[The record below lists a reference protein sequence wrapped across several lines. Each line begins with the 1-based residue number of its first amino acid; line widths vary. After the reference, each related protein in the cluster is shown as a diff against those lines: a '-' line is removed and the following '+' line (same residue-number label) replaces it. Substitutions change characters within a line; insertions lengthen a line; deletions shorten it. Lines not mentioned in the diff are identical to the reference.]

1 MQGHSTRRHVADERS
16 EEDNVTSTLPTTVD
30 PEKLQEVLD
39 GRWAHVR
46 RDAREHLGDPE
57 FAPVYGETM
66 QEARERITRLS
77 KKLADSGRVG
87 LGFPKEYGGQD
98 DSGGSVASIEMLAFG
113 DLSLMVKAGVQWGLF
128 GGAVQLLGTE
138 RHHRAYLADIMSFDL
153 PGCFAMTETGHGSD
167 VQQLRTTCTYDP
179 ETGTFDLH
187 TPHQAARKDY
197 IGNAAKD
204 GRMAVVFAQL
214 ITHGRNHGVHAWL
227 VPIRNDDGTP
237 CEGVTIGDDGPK
249 AGLLG
254 VDNGRLTFDHVRVPR
269 DMLLDRYGQVA
280 EDGTYTSSIENETR
294 RFFTMLGTL
303 VRGRV
308 SVGGS
313 AGSATKMALD
323 IAVRYGNVRRQF
335 AAPGKDREIV
345 VNDYLVHQR
354 KLLPAL
360 ATSYALHFAQEE
372 LVGTMHDVQYKT
384 HVLGEEIDEAG
395 QRELES
401 RAAGL
406 KVANTW
412 HATRT
417 IQMCREACGGAG
429 YLQENRLP
437 HLKAD
442 TDVFT
447 TFEGDNTVL
456 LQLVAKG
463 LLTGYRDT
471 FGSLDGWGK
480 VGFVADLV
488 RETVL
493 ERTAAR
499 NLIARLVDAVPG
511 RDDDVP
517 MLDRGWQL
525 KMFEFREKH
534 SLEGAIKRLRKNAST
549 DGMEPFDMFNDVQDH
564 VLRTAQTHID
574 RVILEAFVAGI
585 ERTTDAEAA
594 ALLEKLCDLYALWT
608 IEQDKAW
615 FLEHGRL
622 TPTRAKV
629 LTATVNTLLKE
640 LRPHMITLVDAFAIP
655 AAWKAAAILEE
666 EDGRQEAMAVRDA
679 EVRTQAE
686 GRQASK
692 ESATDLEVAPAQ

>member
-1 MQGHSTRRHVADERS
+1 MTDS
-16 EEDNVTSTLPTTVD
+16 LPSTVD
-30 PEKLQEVLD
+30 PKTLQEVLD
-39 GRWAHVR
+39 GRWGHVR
-46 RDAREHLGDPE
+46 RDARENLGDAD
-57 FAPVYGETM
+57 FLPVYGESI
-66 QEARERITRLS
+66 QEARERVTRAA
-77 KKLADSGRVG
+77 KKLAESGRVG
-87 LGFPKEYGGQD
+87 LGFPKEFGGQA
-98 DSGGSVASIEMLAFG
+98 DSGGSVTSIEMLAFA

-128 GGAVQLLGTE
+128 GGALELLGTR
-138 RHHRAYLADIMSFDL
+138 RHHEKYLRDVMSFDL

-179 ETGTFDLH
+179 ATETFDLH
-187 TPHQAARKDY
+187 TPHEAARKDY

-214 ITHGRNHGVHAWL
+214 ITQGTGHGVHAWL
-227 VPIRNDDGTP
+227 VPIRDEQGDP
-237 CEGVTIGDDGPK
+237 MPGVTIGDDGPK
-249 AGLLG
+249 AGLPG

-269 DMLLDRYGQVA
+269 EMLLDRYGQVA
-280 EDGTYTSSIENETR
+280 ADGTYTSSIENETR

-313 AGSATKMALD
+313 ASSATKLALD
-323 IAVRYGNVRRQF
+323 IAVRYGDTRRQF
-335 AAPGKDREIV
+335 AAPGEDREIV
-345 VNDYLVHQR
+345 INDYLVHQR

-360 ATSYALHFAQEE
+360 ATTYALHFAQEE
-372 LVGTMHDVQYKT
+372 LVGTMHDVQT
-384 HVLGEEIDEAG
+384 AAHVDGKVLDEAA

-406 KVANTW
+406 KVAQTA

-471 FGSLDGWGK
+471 FGSLEGWGK
-480 VGFVADLV
+480 VGFIADMV

-499 NLIARLVDAVPG
+499 ALIARLVDAVPG
-511 RDDDVP
+511 VDDVP
-517 MLDRGWQL
+517 MRERGWQL
-525 KMFEFREKH
+525 KMLEFREKH
-534 SLEGAIKRLRKNAST
+534 SLEGAIRRLRKNST
-549 DGMEPFDMFNDVQDH
+549 TEGMAPFDMFNDVQDH
-564 VLRTAQTHID
+564 VLKTAQTHID
-574 RVILEAFVAGI
+574 RVVLEAFVAGVD
-585 ERTTDAEAA
+585 RTEDPAA
-594 ALLEKLCDLYALWT
+594 RKLLDSLCDLYALST
-608 IEQDKAW
+608 IEADKAW
-615 FLEHGRL
+615 FLEHGQL
-622 TPTRAKV
+622 TPSRAKT
-629 LTATVNTLLKE
+629 LTSTVNQLLRE
-640 LRPHMITLVDAFAIP
+640 LRPHMITLVDGFAIP
-655 AAWKAAAILEE
+655 PHWKAARILEE
-666 EDGRQEAMAVRDA
+666 EADRQEAMAARDA
-679 EVRTQAE
+679 ELREQTGEAGGHE
-686 GRQASK
+686 AT
-692 ESATDLEVAPAQ
+692 ATDLEVAPAQ

>member
-1 MQGHSTRRHVADERS
+1 
-16 EEDNVTSTLPTTVD
+16 VTSILPASGD
-30 PEKLQEVLD
+30 PAKIRDVLD

-46 RDAREHLGDPE
+46 RDARENLHDE
-57 FAPVYGETM
+57 DFAPVYGETLS
-66 QEARERITRLS
+66 EARERVTRVAR
-77 KKLADSGRVG
+77 KLADSGRAV
-87 LGFPKEYGGQD
+87 LGFPKEYGGED
-98 DSGGSVASIEMLAFG
+98 DAGGSVTSVEMLAFG

-128 GGAVQLLGTE
+128 GGAVQLLGTQ
-138 RHHRAYLADIMSFDL
+138 RHHDAYLRDIMSFDL

-179 ETGTFDLH
+179 QTQTFDLH

-214 ITHGRNHGVHAWL
+214 ITQGTSHGVHAWL
-227 VPIRNDDGTP
+227 VPIRDEQGNP
-237 CEGVTIGDDGPK
+237 MPGVTIGDDGPK

-254 VDNGRLTFDHVRVPR
+254 VDNGRLTFDHVTVPR

-308 SVGGS
+308 SVGGA
-313 AGSATKMALD
+313 AGSATKVALD

-360 ATSYALHFAQEE
+360 ATTYALHFAQGE
-372 LVGTMHDVQYKT
+372 LVSQMHDVQT
-384 HVLGEEIDEAG
+384 AVHVHGEEIDEAA

-406 KVANTW
+406 KVAQTA

-463 LLTGYRDT
+463 LLTGYRDA
-471 FGSLDGWGK
+471 FGSLDGWGR
-480 VGFVADLV
+480 VSFIADMV

-499 NLIARLVDAVPG
+499 GLIQRLVDAVPG
-511 RDDDVP
+511 RDEDVP
-517 MLDRGWQL
+517 MLHRGWQL
-525 KMFEFREKH
+525 NMFEDREKH
-534 SLEGAIKRLRKNAST
+534 VLEGAIRRLRKNAST

-564 VLRTAQTHID
+564 VLRTAQAHID
-574 RVILEAFVAGI
+574 RVVLEGFVAGI
-585 ERTTDAEAA
+585 ERTTDADVA
-594 ALLEKLCDLYALWT
+594 ALLEKVCDLYALWT

-622 TPTRAKV
+622 TPTRAKA
-629 LTATVNTLLKE
+629 LTAMINQLLKE

-655 AAWKAAAILEE
+655 EEWKAAAILREE
-666 EDGRQEAMAVRDA
+666 ADRQEAMAARDA
-679 EVRTQAE
+679 EVRAAAQAT
-686 GRQASK
+686 RAPATT
-692 ESATDLEVAPAQ
+692 ATDLEVPPAQ

>member
-1 MQGHSTRRHVADERS
+1 
-16 EEDNVTSTLPTTVD
+16 VTTSLPASVD
-30 PEKLQEVLD
+30 PKALQEVLD

-46 RDAREHLGDPE
+46 RDARENLNDPD
-57 FAPVYGETM
+57 FLPTYGENV
-66 QEARERITRLS
+66 QEARERVTRAA
-77 KKLADSGRVG
+77 KKLADSGRVS
-87 LGFPKEYGGQD
+87 LGFPKEYGGDD
-98 DSGGSVASIEMLAFG
+98 DSGGSATSIEMLAFG

-128 GGAVQLLGTE
+128 GGALQLLGTK
-138 RHHRAYLADIMSFDL
+138 RQHDTYLRDVMSFDL

-179 ETGTFDLH
+179 ATETFDLH

-214 ITHGRNHGVHAWL
+214 ITQGTNHGVHAWL
-227 VPIRNDDGTP
+227 VPIRTEAGTP
-237 CEGVTIGDDGPK
+237 CPGVTIGDDGPK
-249 AGLLG
+249 AGLNG
-254 VDNGRLTFDHVRVPR
+254 VDNGRLTFDHVQVPR

-280 EDGTYTSSIENETR
+280 EDGTYTSGIENETR

-313 AGSATKMALD
+313 AASATKLALD

-335 AAPGKDREIV
+335 AAPGDEREIV
-345 VNDYLVHQR
+345 INDYLVHQR

-360 ATSYALHFAQEE
+360 ATTYALHFAQGE
-372 LVGTMHDVQYKT
+372 LVSRMHDIQSAAE
-384 HVLGEEIDEAG
+384 LDEEA

-406 KVANTW
+406 KVAQTW

-417 IQMCREACGGAG
+417 IQLCREACGGAG

-471 FGSLDGWGK
+471 FGSLDGWGRI
-480 VGFVADLV
+480 GFIADMV

-499 NLIARLVDAVPG
+499 ALIARLIDAVPG
-511 RDDDVP
+511 RDDDEIP
-517 MLDRGWQL
+517 MLTRGWQL

-534 SLEGAIKRLRKNAST
+534 ALEGAIRRLRKNST
-549 DGMEPFDMFNDVQDH
+549 TAGMAPFDMFNDVQDH
-564 VLRTAQTHID
+564 VLKTAESHID
-574 RVILEAFVAGI
+574 RVVLEAFVAGVD
-585 ERTTDAEAA
+585 RTTDPDARK
-594 ALLEKLCDLYALWT
+594 LLDTLCDLYALST
-608 IEQDKAW
+608 IEADKAW
-615 FLEHGRL
+615 FMEHGQL
-622 TPTRAKV
+622 TAARAKL
-629 LTATVNTLLKE
+629 LTSTVNQLLKD
-640 LRPHMITLVDAFAIP
+640 LRPHITTLVDAFAIP
-655 AAWKAAAILEE
+655 HQWKAARILEE
-666 EDGRQEAMAVRDA
+666 EPGRQEAMAARDA
-679 EVRTQAE
+679 AVRAEAE
-686 GRQASK
+686 GDQASGT
-692 ESATDLEVAPAQ
+692 SATDLEVAPAQ

>member
-1 MQGHSTRRHVADERS
+1 
-16 EEDNVTSTLPTTVD
+16 VTSILPASVD
-30 PEKLQEVLD
+30 PAKIRDVLD

-46 RDAREHLGDPE
+46 RDARENLHDE
-57 FAPVYGETM
+57 DFAPVYGETLS
-66 QEARERITRLS
+66 EARERVTRVTR
-77 KKLADSGRVG
+77 KLADSGRAV
-87 LGFPKEYGGQD
+87 LGFPKEYGGED
-98 DSGGSVASIEMLAFG
+98 DAGGSVTSVEMLAFG

-128 GGAVQLLGTE
+128 GGAVQLLGTK
-138 RHHRAYLADIMSFDL
+138 RHHDAYLRDIMSFDL

-179 ETGTFDLH
+179 QTQTFDLH

-214 ITHGRNHGVHAWL
+214 ITQGTSHGVHAWL
-227 VPIRNDDGTP
+227 VPIRDEQGNP
-237 CEGVTIGDDGPK
+237 MPGVTIGDDGPK

-254 VDNGRLTFDHVRVPR
+254 VDNGRLTFDHVTVPR

-308 SVGGS
+308 SVGGA
-313 AGSATKMALD
+313 AGSATKVALD

-360 ATSYALHFAQEE
+360 ATTYALHFAQGE
-372 LVGTMHDVQYKT
+372 LVSQMHDVQT
-384 HVLGEEIDEAG
+384 AVHVHGEEIDEAA

-406 KVANTW
+406 KVAQTA

-463 LLTGYRDT
+463 LLTGYRDA
-471 FGSLDGWGK
+471 FGSLDGWGR
-480 VGFVADLV
+480 VSFIADMV

-499 NLIARLVDAVPG
+499 GLIQRLVDAVPG
-511 RDDDVP
+511 RDEDVP
-517 MLDRGWQL
+517 MLHRGWQL
-525 KMFEFREKH
+525 KMFEDREKH
-534 SLEGAIKRLRKNAST
+534 VLEGAIRRLRKNAST
-549 DGMEPFDMFNDVQDH
+549 ASSPTHPMEPFDMFNDVQDH
-564 VLRTAQTHID
+564 VLRTAQAHID
-574 RVILEAFVAGI
+574 RVVLEGFVAGI
-585 ERTTDAEAA
+585 ERTTDPDVA
-594 ALLEKLCDLYALWT
+594 ALLDKVCDLYALWT

-622 TPTRAKV
+622 TATRAKA
-629 LTATVNTLLKE
+629 LTATINQLLRE

-655 AAWKAAAILEE
+655 EEWKAAAILREE
-666 EDGRQEAMAVRDA
+666 ADRQEAMAARDA
-679 EVRTQAE
+679 EVRAAAQAT
-686 GRQASK
+686 RAPATT
-692 ESATDLEVAPAQ
+692 ATDLEVPPAQ

>member
-1 MQGHSTRRHVADERS
+1 
-16 EEDNVTSTLPTTVD
+16 VTTTLPPNVD
-30 PEKLQEVLD
+30 PTQLREVLD

-46 RDAREHLGDPE
+46 RDARENLHDPDLL
-57 FAPVYGETM
+57 PVYGETM
-66 QEARERITRLS
+66 AEARERVTRAAR
-77 KKLADSGRVG
+77 KLAESGRVG
-87 LGFPKEYGGQD
+87 LGFPKYVGGED
-98 DSGGSVASIEMLAFG
+98 DSGGSVTSIEMLAFG

-128 GGAVQLLGTE
+128 GGAVQLLGTK
-138 RHHRAYLADIMSFDL
+138 RHHETYLRDIMCFDL

-179 ETGTFDLH
+179 ATQTFDLH

-214 ITHGRNHGVHAWL
+214 ITQGVNHGVHAWL
-227 VPIRNDDGTP
+227 VPIRDEQGNP
-237 CEGVTIGDDGPK
+237 MPGVTIGDDGPK
-249 AGLLG
+249 AGLPG

-269 DMLLDRYGQVA
+269 DMLLDRFGQVA

-313 AGSATKMALD
+313 AGSATKLALD
-323 IAVRYGNVRRQF
+323 IAVRYGDVRRQF

-360 ATSYALHFAQEE
+360 ATTYALHFAQGE
-372 LVGTMHDVQYKT
+372 LVETMHDVQT
-384 HVLGEEIDEAG
+384 AVHVHGQEVDEAA
-395 QRELES
+395 QREIES

-406 KVANTW
+406 KVAQTA

-463 LLTGYRDT
+463 LLTGYRDA

-480 VGFVADLV
+480 VSFIADMV

-499 NLIARLVDAVPG
+499 GLIQRLVDAVPG

-525 KMFEFREKH
+525 KAFEDREKH
-534 SLEGAIKRLRKNAST
+534 TLEGAIRRLRKNAAT
-549 DGMEPFDMFNDVQDH
+549 EGMEPFDMFNTVQDH
-564 VLRTAQTHID
+564 VLRTATAHID
-574 RVILEAFVAGI
+574 RVVLEAFVAGI
-585 ERTTDAEAA
+585 DRTTDPAA
-594 ALLEKLCDLYALWT
+594 KALLEKLCDLYALWT

-622 TPTRAKV
+622 TPTRAKA
-629 LTATVNTLLKE
+629 LTATINQLLGE
-640 LRPHMITLVDAFAIP
+640 LRPHMITLVDGFAIP
-655 AAWKAAAILEE
+655 EDWKATAILDEE
-666 EDGRQEAMAVRDA
+666 AGRQEAMAAEDSRVRA
-679 EVRTQAE
+679 ATPGET
-686 GRQASK
+686 
-692 ESATDLEVAPAQ
+692 ATDLEVAPAQ

>member
-1 MQGHSTRRHVADERS
+1 VSNAS
-16 EEDNVTSTLPTTVD
+16 VD
-30 PEKLQEVLD
+30 PKAIQDVLD

-46 RDAREHLGDPE
+46 RDARENLKDPD
-57 FAPVYGETM
+57 FLPVYGENT
-66 QEARERITRLS
+66 QEARERVTRATR
-77 KKLADSGRVG
+77 KLAESGRVG
-87 LGFPKEYGGQD
+87 FGFPKEYGGED
-98 DSGGSVASIEMLAFG
+98 DAGGSVTSIEMLAFG

-128 GGAVQLLGTE
+128 GGALQMLGSKRQHE
-138 RHHRAYLADIMSFDL
+138 LYLRDAMTFDL

-179 ETGTFDLH
+179 ATQCFDLH
-187 TPHQAARKDY
+187 TPHEAARKDY

-214 ITHGRNHGVHAWL
+214 ITQGKNHGVHAWL
-227 VPIRNDDGTP
+227 VPIRTEDGTP
-237 CEGVTIGDDGPK
+237 SPGVTIGDDGAK
-249 AGLLG
+249 AGLNG
-254 VDNGRLTFDHVRVPR
+254 VDNGRLSFDHVQVPR

-280 EDGTYTSSIENETR
+280 ADGTYTSSIENETR

-313 AGSATKMALD
+313 AASATKLALD
-323 IAVRYGNVRRQF
+323 IAVRYGDVRRQF
-335 AAPGKDREIV
+335 AAPGEDREIV
-345 VNDYLVHQR
+345 INDYLVHQR

-360 ATSYALHFAQEE
+360 ATTYALHFAQGQ
-372 LVGTMHDVQYKT
+372 LVETMHDVQAAQI
-384 HVLGEEIDEAG
+384 LDEEA

-406 KVANTW
+406 KVAQTW

-463 LLTGYRDT
+463 LLTGYRDA
-471 FGSLDGWGK
+471 FGSLEGWGK
-480 VGFVADLV
+480 VGFIADMV

-499 NLIARLVDAVPG
+499 ALIARLVDAVPG
-511 RDDDVP
+511 MDDVP
-517 MLDRGWQL
+517 MLERGWQL
-525 KMFEFREKH
+525 KMLEFREKH
-534 SLEGAIKRLRKNAST
+534 ALEGAIRRLRKNSTT
-549 DGMEPFDMFNDVQDH
+549 DGMAPFDMFNDVQDH
-564 VLRTAQTHID
+564 VLKTAQTHID
-574 RVILEAFVAGI
+574 RVVLEAFVDAVD
-585 ERTTDAEAA
+585 RTPDPAA
-594 ALLEKLCDLYALWT
+594 KQLLDTLCDLYALST
-608 IEQDKAW
+608 MEADKAW
-615 FLEHGRL
+615 FLEHGQL
-622 TPTRAKV
+622 TPARAKL
-629 LTATVNTLLKE
+629 LTSTVNQLLRE
-640 LRPHMITLVDAFAIP
+640 LRPHMVTLVDAFAIP
-655 AAWKAAAILEE
+655 DEWKATRILEE
-666 EDGRQEAMAVRDA
+666 EADRQEVMAARDA
-679 EVRTQAE
+679 ELKARTPGE
-686 GRQASK
+686 T
-692 ESATDLEVAPAQ
+692 ATDMQVAPAQ

>member
-1 MQGHSTRRHVADERS
+1 MTNAQQT
-16 EEDNVTSTLPTTVD
+16 PVD
-30 PEKLQEVLD
+30 PAVLREVLD
-39 GRWAHVR
+39 GRWSHIR
-46 RDAREHLGDPE
+46 RDARENLGDAD
-57 FAPVYGETM
+57 FLPVYGESMT
-66 QEARERITRLS
+66 EARERVTRAARA
-77 KKLADSGRVG
+77 LAASGRVG
-87 LGFPKEYGGQD
+87 YGFPKEFGGEA
-98 DSGGSVASIEMLAFG
+98 DSGASVTSIEMLAFA

-128 GGAVQLLGTE
+128 GGALELLGTR
-138 RHHRAYLADIMSFDL
+138 RHHETYLRDVMSFDL

-167 VQQLRTTCTYDP
+167 VQQLRTTSTYDP
-179 ETGTFDLH
+179 ATQTFDLH

-214 ITHGRNHGVHAWL
+214 VSHGENHGVHAWL
-227 VPIRNDDGTP
+227 VPIRDEQGNALP
-237 CEGVTIGDDGPK
+237 GVTIEDDGPK

-254 VDNGRLTFDHVRVPR
+254 VDNGRLSFDHVSVPR

-313 AGSATKMALD
+313 AGSATKLALD
-323 IAVRYGNVRRQF
+323 IAVRYGDVRRQF
-335 AAPGKDREIV
+335 AAPGEEREIV
-345 VNDYLVHQR
+345 INDYLVHQR

-360 ATSYALHFAQEE
+360 AKTYALHFAQGE
-372 LVGTMHDVQYKT
+372 LVSTMHDVQT
-384 HVLGEEIDEAG
+384 AVHVHGQEIDEQA

-406 KVANTW
+406 KVAQTA
-412 HATRT
+412 HATAT

-463 LLTGYRDT
+463 LLTGYRDN
-471 FGSLDGWGK
+471 FGSLDGWGR
-480 VGFVADLV
+480 VGFVADMV

-499 NLIARLVDAVPG
+499 ALIARLVDAVPG
-511 RDDDVP
+511 VDDVP
-517 MLDRGWQL
+517 MLERGWQL

-534 SLEGAIKRLRKNAST
+534 SLEGAIRRLRKNST
-549 DGMEPFDMFNDVQDH
+549 TEGMAPFDMFNDVQDH
-564 VLRTAQTHID
+564 VLKSAQTHID
-574 RVILEAFVAGI
+574 RIVLESFVAGVD
-585 ERTTDAEAA
+585 RTDDPAA
-594 ALLEKLCDLYALWT
+594 RQLLDTLCDLYALST
-608 IEQDKAW
+608 IEADKAW
-615 FLEHGRL
+615 FLEHGQL
-622 TPTRAKV
+622 TPARAKL
-629 LTATVNTLLKE
+629 LTATVNQLLKE
-640 LRPHMITLVDAFAIP
+640 LRPHLVTLVDGFAIP
-655 AAWKAAAILEE
+655 DQWKAAAILEE
-666 EDGRQEAMAVRDA
+666 EAGRQEAMAARDA
-679 EVRTQAE
+679 ELRAE
-686 GRQASK
+686 TG
-692 ESATDLEVAPAQ
+692 EEPPMGTATAVDVPPGQ

>member
-1 MQGHSTRRHVADERS
+1 MSTVPRS
-16 EEDNVTSTLPTTVD
+16 VD
-30 PEKLQEVLD
+30 PAKIRDVLD

-46 RDAREHLGDPE
+46 RDAREKLHDEE
-57 FAPVYGETM
+57 FVPVYGESV
-66 QEARERITRLS
+66 QEARERVTRMA
-77 KKLADSGRVG
+77 KKLADSGQVC
-87 LGFPKEYGGQD
+87 LGFPKEYGGEAD
-98 DSGGSVASIEMLAFG
+98 AGGSVTSIEMLAFG

-128 GGAVQLLGTE
+128 GGAVQLLGTK
-138 RHHRAYLADIMSFDL
+138 RHHDGYLRDIMSFDL

-179 ETGTFDLH
+179 DTQTFDLH
-187 TPHQAARKDY
+187 TPHEAARKDY

-214 ITHGRNHGVHAWL
+214 ITQGTNHGVHAWL
-227 VPIRNDDGTP
+227 VPIRDGQGNP
-237 CEGVTIGDDGPK
+237 MPGVTIGDAGPK
-249 AGLLG
+249 AGLNG
-254 VDNGRLTFDHVRVPR
+254 VDNGRLTFEHVKVPR

-280 EDGTYTSSIENETR
+280 EDGTYTSSIGNETR
-294 RFFTMLGTL
+294 RFFTQLGTL

-313 AGSATKMALD
+313 AGSATKLALD
-323 IAVRYGNVRRQF
+323 IAVRYGDIRRQF
-335 AAPGKDREIV
+335 TAPGEGREIV
-345 VNDYLVHQR
+345 INDYLVHQR

-360 ATSYALHFAQEE
+360 ATTYALHFAQGE
-372 LVGTMHDVQYKT
+372 LVSQMHDVQT
-384 HVLGEEIDEAG
+384 AVHEHGQEIDEAA
-395 QRELES
+395 QREIES

-406 KVANTW
+406 KVAQTW

-417 IQMCREACGGAG
+417 IQLCREACGGAG

-463 LLTGYRDT
+463 LLTGYRDA
-471 FGSLDGWGK
+471 FGSLDGWGRI
-480 VGFVADLV
+480 GFIADLV

-499 NLIARLVDAVPG
+499 GLIQRLVDAVPG

-525 KMFEFREKH
+525 KTFEDREKH
-534 SLEGAIKRLRKNAST
+534 VIEGAIRRLRNNAAT
-549 DGMEPFDMFNDVQDH
+549 DGMKPFDMFNNVQDH
-564 VLRTAQTHID
+564 VLRTAQAHID
-574 RVILEAFVAGI
+574 RVVLEAFVAGI
-585 ERTTDAEAA
+585 ERTTDPAA
-594 ALLEKLCDLYALWT
+594 KALLEKVCDLYALST

-615 FLEHGRL
+615 FLEHARL
-622 TPTRAKV
+622 TPTRAKM
-629 LTATVNTLLKE
+629 LTAAVNQLLHE

-655 AAWKAAAILEE
+655 EEWKAAAILSEE
-666 EDGRQEAMAVRDA
+666 HDRQEAMAARDA
-679 EVRTQAE
+679 AVRAEAE
-686 GRQASK
+686 GAQTPS
-692 ESATDLEVAPAQ
+692 ESATDLEIAPAQ

>member
-1 MQGHSTRRHVADERS
+1 MTTTV
-16 EEDNVTSTLPTTVD
+16 PTTVD
-30 PEKLQEVLD
+30 PKKIQEVLD

-46 RDAREHLGDPE
+46 RDARENLDDPD
-57 FAPVYGETM
+57 FLPVYGETM
-66 QEARERITRLS
+66 QEARERVTRAA

-87 LGFPKEYGGQD
+87 LGFPKAYGGED
-98 DSGGSVASIEMLAFG
+98 DAGGSTTSIEMLAFG

-128 GGAVQLLGTE
+128 GGAIQLLGTE
-138 RHHRAYLADIMSFDL
+138 RHHAEYLRDVMSFDL

-179 ETGTFDLH
+179 ETETFDLH

-214 ITHGRNHGVHAWL
+214 LTQGKNHGVHAWL
-227 VPIRNDDGTP
+227 VPIRDEQGNP
-237 CEGVTIGDDGPK
+237 MPGVEIGDDGPK
-249 AGLLG
+249 AGLPG
-254 VDNGRLTFDHVRVPR
+254 VDNGRLTFDHVSVPR

-280 EDGTYTSSIENETR
+280 ADGTYTSSIENETR

-313 AGSATKMALD
+313 SSSATKLALD
-323 IAVRYGNVRRQF
+323 IAVRYGETRRQF
-335 AAPGKDREIV
+335 AAPGEEREIV

-372 LVGTMHDVQYKT
+372 LVGTMHDVQT
-384 HVLGEEIDEAG
+384 AAHVHGKELDEAA

-406 KVANTW
+406 KVAQTG

-463 LLTGYRDT
+463 LLTGYRDS
-471 FGSLDGWGK
+471 FGSLEGWGK
-480 VGFVADLV
+480 VGFIADMV

-499 NLIARLVDAVPG
+499 ALIARLVDAVG
-511 RDDDVP
+511 RDDEAP
-517 MLDRGWQL
+517 MLARGWQL

-534 SLEGAIKRLRKNAST
+534 SLEGAIRRLRKNST
-549 DGMEPFDMFNDVQDH
+549 TEGMAPFDMFNDVQDH

-574 RVILEAFVAGI
+574 RVVLEAFVAGVD
-585 ERTTDAEAA
+585 RTDDPAA
-594 ALLEKLCDLYALWT
+594 KALLDKVCDLYALST
-608 IEQDKAW
+608 IEADKAW
-615 FLEHGRL
+615 FLEHGQL
-622 TPTRAKV
+622 TASRAKG
-629 LTATVNTLLKE
+629 LTSQVNQLLKE
-640 LRPHMITLVDAFAIP
+640 LRPHIITLVDAFAIP
-655 AAWKAAAILEE
+655 AEWKAARILEE
-666 EDGRQEAMAVRDA
+666 EDDRQEAMAARDA
-679 EVRTQAE
+679 EVRSEAE